1 MTDTHDRL
9 RRLQDLRPRQRPP
22 ELTYTPIDDAGE
34 PLPPPRPA
42 PARGRLEELLPGAVI
57 ETAAGACYVT
67 TTAVPLE
74 EVRGGDRLAHALTA
88 SPAVLAPFHP
98 DFRLEQVSSFADAAF
113 VDTETTGLGA
123 GAGVYAFLVGVGAFE
138 TWPPDATPRPAPR
151 ALSSLPDGWGS
162 DDAAPRPSPLAPTHF
177 VVRQFFM
184 RHPGEEAAVLA
195 AVAEAVGARRLVV
208 TFNGRGFDL
217 PLLRARYRQNRPLLP
232 ADYRRVALF
241 EEGSPHLDLLLPA
254 RRLWRRRLQ
263 SCRLINLEQHILG
276 LARGEEDVPGA
287 EIPRMYIDFL
297 RTQQAGEM
305 RRVFYHNREDIVSM
319 VALGNELVRAYADS
333 FTELEGVYAEDLL
346 SLAACY
352 VRQGQAPLAERAYRS
367 AAAMAE
373 NDRLRADVFAQWTLL
388 LKRQERWTE
397 AADLWQLW
405 LTSVPGG
412 DALPFIEL
420 AKYHEW
426 RTGDLA
432 EAEMW
437 AAWGLHTVEATPA
450 SQRQPGQLADL
461 RHRLERIRRKRNNG
475 SQGDEKTQ

>member
-1 MTDTHDRL
+1 MTDTLDRM
-9 RRLQDLRPRQRPP
+9 RRLHDLRPRRRQP
-22 ELTYTPIDDAGE
+22 ELTYTPIDDAGD
-34 PLPPPRPA
+34 PLPPSRPA
-42 PARGRLEELLPGAVI
+42 SARGRLEELLPGAVI
-57 ETAAGACYVT
+57 ENGAGACYVT

-74 EVRGGDRLAHALTA
+74 EMRGDDRLAAALDA

-98 DFRLEQVSSFADAAF
+98 DFWLEQTNGFADAAF
-113 VDTETTGLGA
+113 VDTETTGLGV

-138 TWPPDATPRPAPR
+138 TWPPDADPRSAP
-151 ALSSLPDGWGS
+151 LT
-162 DDAAPRPSPLAPTHF
+162 PTHF

-195 AVAEAVGARRLVV
+195 AVAEAVGTRRMVV
-208 TFNGRGFDL
+208 TFNGRSFDL

-232 ADYRRVALF
+232 AACRSVTLF

-263 SCRLINLEQHILG
+263 SCRLINLERHILG
-276 LARGEEDVPGA
+276 MTRGEEDVPGA

-333 FTELEGVYAEDLL
+333 FTELDGMYAEDLL
-346 SLAACY
+346 SLATCY
-352 VRQGQAPLAERAYRS
+352 LRQGQASLAERAYRS

-373 NDRLRADVFAQWTLL
+373 NDHLRADVFAQWALL
-388 LKRQERWTE
+388 LKRQERWAE

-405 LTSVPGG
+405 LTSTSGCDV
-412 DALPFIEL
+412 LPFIEL

-426 RTGDLA
+426 RTGDLV

-437 AAWGLHTVEATPA
+437 AAWGLHTVESAPMQ
-450 SQRQPGQLADL
+450 QRLPGQLADL
-461 RHRLERIRRKRNNG
+461 RHRLERIRRKRSVG
-475 SQGDEKTQ
+475 SRERKMTQ

>member
-9 RRLQDLRPRQRPP
+9 RRLQDLRPRQRHP

-34 PLPPPRPA
+34 PLARPRPA
-42 PARGRLEELLPGAVI
+42 PTRGRLEELLPGAVI
-57 ETAAGACYVT
+57 ENAAGACYVT
-67 TTAVPLE
+67 TTAVPLA

-138 TWPPDATPRPAPR
+138 TWPPDA
-151 ALSSLPDGWGS
+151 
-162 DDAAPRPSPLAPTHF
+162 APRPSPLVPTHF

-184 RHPGEEAAVLA
+184 RHPGEEAAALA
-195 AVAEAVGARRLVV
+195 AVAEAVGARRMIV

-232 ADYRRVALF
+232 AAYRRVALF

-346 SLAACY
+346 SLATCY
-352 VRQGQAPLAERAYRS
+352 VRQGEAPLAERAYRS
-367 AAAMAE
+367 AATMAE
-373 NDRLRADVFAQWTLL
+373 NDRLRADVFAQWALL
-388 LKRQERWTE
+388 LKRQERWAE

-450 SQRQPGQLADL
+450 SQRLPGQLADL
-461 RHRLERIRRKRNNG
+461 RHRLERIRRKRSND
-475 SQGDEKTQ
+475 SQGDKRTE

>member
-1 MTDTHDRL
+1 L
-9 RRLQDLRPRQRPP
+9 
-22 ELTYTPIDDAGE
+22 A
-34 PLPPPRPA
+34 
-42 PARGRLEELLPGAVI
+42 
-57 ETAAGACYVT
+57 
-67 TTAVPLE
+67 

-138 TWPPDATPRPAPR
+138 TWPPDATPRPSPFI
-151 ALSSLPDGWGS
+151 LPSLADDRGS
-162 DDAAPRPSPLAPTHF
+162 DDNTAPRPSPLAPTHF

-195 AVAEAVGARRLVV
+195 AVAEAVGTRRMVV

-232 ADYRRVALF
+232 ADYRSVALF
-241 EEGSPHLDLLLPA
+241 EEGSPHLDLLQPA

-276 LARGEEDVPGA
+276 LVRGEEDVPGA

-319 VALGNELVRAYADS
+319 VALGSELVRAYADS
-333 FTELEGVYAEDLL
+333 FTELEGVHAEDLL

-352 VRQGQAPLAERAYRS
+352 VRQGQALLAERAYRS
-367 AAAMAE
+367 AATMAE
-373 NDRLRADVFAQWTLL
+373 DDRLRADVFAQWALL

-405 LTSVPGG
+405 LTSVPGS

-450 SQRQPGQLADL
+450 SQRQPGQLVDL
-461 RHRLERIRRKRNNG
+461 RHRLERIRRKRSNG
-475 SQGDEKTQ
+475 SQGDERTQ